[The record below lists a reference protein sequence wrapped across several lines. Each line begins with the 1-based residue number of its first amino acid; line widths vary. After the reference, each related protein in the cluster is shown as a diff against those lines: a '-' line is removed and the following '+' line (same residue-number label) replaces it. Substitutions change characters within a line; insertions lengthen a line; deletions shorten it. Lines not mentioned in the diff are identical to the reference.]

1 MNDNAELVKAI
12 EDQTFVLSVIAKEL
26 AILAENHGTSCGRQ
40 IAGCLIDEM
49 ETFLRIRDEEKK
61 KEKAQ

>member
-1 MNDNAELVKAI
+1 MNEVDTGKLIKAI
-12 EDQTFVLSVIAKEL
+12 EDQTFVLTVIAKEL

-40 IAGCLIDEM
+40 IAGCLIDKM
-49 ETFLRIRDEEKK
+49 ETFLRMYDEE

>member
-1 MNDNAELVKAI
+1 MNDNKNLVKAI

-49 ETFLRIRDEEKK
+49 EKFLRMRDEEKE

>member
-12 EDQTFVLSVIAKEL
+12 EDQTFVLTVIAKEL

-49 ETFLRIRDEEKK
+49 ETFLRMRDEEN
-61 KEKAQ
+61 EKSQ

>member
-1 MNDNAELVKAI
+1 MNEVDTGKLIKAI

-40 IAGCLIDEM
+40 VSGVLINEM
-49 ETFLRIRDEEKK
+49 EDFLRMRD
-61 KEKAQ
+61 KEKENS